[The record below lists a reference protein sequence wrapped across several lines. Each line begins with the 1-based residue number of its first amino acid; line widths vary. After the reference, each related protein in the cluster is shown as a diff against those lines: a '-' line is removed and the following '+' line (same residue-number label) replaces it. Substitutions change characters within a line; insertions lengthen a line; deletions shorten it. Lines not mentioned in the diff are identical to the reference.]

1 MTAASLRS
9 TTCKEL
15 GQIAK
20 QEGVPGW
27 HSMRKDE
34 LIKALLNV
42 ARRKSRVPKTKKLA
56 ARNSAAANGRATNGH
71 ATNRHATSAR
81 KATNPRVASKI
92 RKFQSARQIMKLLT
106 PNGQNGHAT
115 AEPET
120 DRLVAMVR
128 GPFWLH
134 ASWELRRKSVERA
147 AAAMGQLWHSA
158 RPVLRLLSVSSNGTT
173 NTAQQVLR
181 DIDIHGGVNHWYVDV
196 GDPPSSFQLDIGYL
210 ADNGQ
215 YFSLARSNIVT
226 TPIPSACSELDENW
240 QEVAQSCDKIFAMS
254 GGVDGNGSVVEL
266 KELFE
271 ERLRRPMGA
280 PIVTRY
286 GIAVEGT
293 GLDESNLEFDVE
305 AEMIVYGTASPR
317 AHVTFRGEPI
327 ELRDDGTFTIRMG
340 LPDRRQVI
348 PIVATRPDGVEQRT
362 VVLAIER
369 NTKIMET
376 LVRDPEAPA

>member
-34 LIKALLNV
+34 LIKALLKV
-42 ARRKSRVPKTKKLA
+42 ARRKSRQSKTKKVA
-56 ARNSAAANGRATNGH
+56 ARNSAATNGRAANGH
-71 ATNRHATSAR
+71 AKPAP
-81 KATNPRVASKI
+81 KATHPRVAAKI
-92 RKFQSARQIMKLLT
+92 RKFQSARQILKLLA
-106 PNGQNGHAT
+106 PNGQNGHEK

-158 RPVLRLLSVSSNGTT
+158 RPVLRLLAVSSNGTT
-173 NTAQQVLR
+173 NTTQQVLR
-181 DIDIHGGVNHWYVDV
+181 DIDIHGAVNHWYVDV

-215 YFSLARSNIVT
+215 YFSLARSNIVS
-226 TPIPSACSELDENW
+226 TPVPTAGSEMDENW

-254 GGVDGNGSVVEL
+254 GGADGNGSVVEL

-280 PIVTRY
+280 PMVTRY

-317 AHVTFRGEPI
+317 AHVTLHGQPI
-327 ELRDDGTFTIRMG
+327 ELREDGTFTIRMG

-376 LVRDPEAPA
+376 MVRDPEALA